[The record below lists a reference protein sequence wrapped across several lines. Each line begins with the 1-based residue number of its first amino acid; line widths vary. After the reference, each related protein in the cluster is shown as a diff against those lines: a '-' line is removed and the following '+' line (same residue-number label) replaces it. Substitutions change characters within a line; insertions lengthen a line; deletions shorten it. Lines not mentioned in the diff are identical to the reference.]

1 MAGFFMALN
10 VSDLVP
16 RATQRV
22 QTRWRRIV
30 TDLPVPES
38 VAMIERL
45 RAAEPRSMATMPP
58 VLWDQA
64 EGFVVRDRFGNQWID
79 LTSGIMVA
87 NAGHGHPLIRRAIC
101 DAADKK
107 LLVSYVFATE
117 ARLKLLEKLVALAPI
132 DDAKAILFS
141 SGTEA
146 TECAISLMRRHG
158 RTIDRDKVGVL
169 SFTPGYHGRTLGAAM
184 ASGAQSADDWI
195 ERERLFYYPIP
206 FPYCPQCPWGR
217 ARYEAC
223 GGECF
228 EKCLESLEQKG
239 VGPRQ
244 IAGIIGEAMPGWA
257 TWHLPADF
265 ARAMA
270 QWARRH
276 DVLICFD
283 EVQSGCGR
291 SGRWFA
297 FEHFGVVPDLI
308 ALGKGLTSSLAVS
321 AVVGPRRVLD
331 LAPPGEMSSTHS
343 GNPVSAA
350 AALANLQAIEQDEL
364 VEASQRTGEIVLA
377 ALRDL
382 QQQHPQRIHS
392 VQGKGL
398 FISMHLVKPRS
409 AEPDVALA
417 DAVAMEAVRR
427 GVMMFVTGGG
437 FLKIAPPLCIEP
449 DAALEAV
456 DVIGESISAAVE
468 ALEDV

>member
-1 MAGFFMALN
+1 MALN
-10 VSDLVP
+10 VSDLQP
-16 RATQRV
+16 RATERV
-22 QTRWRRIV
+22 GTRWRRMV
-30 TDLPVPES
+30 TAIPVPES
-38 VAMIERL
+38 VPIIERL
-45 RAAEPRSMATMPP
+45 RAVEPRSMATMPP
-58 VLWDQA
+58 VLWDEAQ
-64 EGFVVRDRFGNQWID
+64 GFLVRDRYGNQWID

-87 NAGHGHPLIRRAIC
+87 NAGHSHPLICQAIGG
-101 DAADKK
+101 AADKK

-132 DDAKAILFS
+132 ADAKAILFS

-146 TECAISLMRRHG
+146 NECAISLMRRHG
-158 RTIDRDKVGVL
+158 RTIDKDKVGIL

-195 ERERLFYYPIP
+195 KRERLFNYQIP
-206 FPYCPQCPWGR
+206 FPYCPRCPWGR
-217 ARYEAC
+217 QKYEAC

-228 EKCLESLEQKG
+228 EKCLDSLEQRG
-239 VGPRQ
+239 IRPPQ
-244 IAGIIGEAMPGWA
+244 IAGVIGEAMPGWA

-265 ARAMA
+265 AQAMA
-270 QWARRH
+270 DWARRH
-276 DVLICFD
+276 DILICFD

-291 SGRWFA
+291 SGRWFS

-321 AVVGPRRVLD
+321 AVVGWRQVLD
-331 LAPPGEMSSTHS
+331 LAQPGEMSSTHS

-364 VEASQRTGEIVLA
+364 LEASQRTGEIVLA

-382 QQQHPQRIHS
+382 QRKHPQRIHC

-398 FISMHLVKPRS
+398 FISMHLVKPGTG
-409 AEPDVALA
+409 EMDVALA

-427 GVMMFVTGGG
+427 GVMMFFTGGG

-449 DAALEAV
+449 QAALEAV
-456 DVIGESISAAVE
+456 DVIGQSLLAAVE
-468 ALEDV
+468 QLDDAG